1 MAQVVVITGGSA
13 GIGRA
18 AAKAFAAKGYDLGLI
33 ARGSERLA
41 AAKAELE
48 ATGVRVHT
56 VSADMADADAVEAAA
71 DEIEAALGRID
82 VWVNNAMATVYSP
95 IGELDATE
103 IRRVT
108 EVTYL
113 GAVHGTMAALKRMR
127 AGTIVQ
133 VSSVLAWRAIPLQGP
148 YCGAK
153 FALRGFTEAL
163 RSELIHDRSAVRL
176 TMVHLPAINTPQ
188 FEWARN
194 KTGRQIQAP
203 GPYQPETAADAIL
216 FAATHHRRDVFVGS
230 GTPPAILAARLA
242 PGLVDK
248 ALARK
253 GYDQLSQTP
262 VPPSGGNLFEPAPG
276 AGQAAHGR
284 FDAEA
289 KTRRDIYSSR
299 QADAVA
305 AGVLLFGAAG
315 LAMLATSPL
324 VVGPVMAMRA
334 LKRATLPFV

>member
-18 AAKAFAAKGYDLGLI
+18 TARAFAEKGYDVGLI
-33 ARGSERLA
+33 ARGPERLA
-41 AAKAELE
+41 EAKAELE
-48 ATGVRVHT
+48 AIGIRVHT
-56 VSADMADADAVEAAA
+56 VAADVADAGAVELAAE
-71 DEIEAALGRID
+71 EIEGTLGPVA

-95 IGELDATE
+95 IKDLDASE

-113 GAVHGTMAALKRMR
+113 GAVNGTLTALRRMQ

-133 VSSVLAWRAIPLQGP
+133 VSSVLSWRAIPIQGP

-163 RSELIHDRSAVRL
+163 RSELIHDHSQVHL

-188 FEWARN
+188 FDWARN
-194 KTGRQIQAP
+194 KTGRQTQAP
-203 GPYQPETAADAIL
+203 GPYQPEVAADAIL
-216 FAATHHRRDVFVGS
+216 FAATHRRRDVFVGS
-230 GTPPAILAARLA
+230 STPPTIFAARLA
-242 PGLVDK
+242 PGLMDK

-253 GYDQLSQTP
+253 GYEQLGTRMIPASD
-262 VPPSGGNLFEPAPG
+262 GNLFDPAPG
-276 AGQAAHGR
+276 SRQAAQGR

-289 KTRRDIYSSR
+289 RSRRDIYTSR
-299 QADAVA
+299 QAGAVA
-305 AGVLLFGAAG
+305 AGLLLVGVAG

-324 VVGPVMAMRA
+324 VVVPALTARA
-334 LKRATLPFV
+334 IGRAFQR